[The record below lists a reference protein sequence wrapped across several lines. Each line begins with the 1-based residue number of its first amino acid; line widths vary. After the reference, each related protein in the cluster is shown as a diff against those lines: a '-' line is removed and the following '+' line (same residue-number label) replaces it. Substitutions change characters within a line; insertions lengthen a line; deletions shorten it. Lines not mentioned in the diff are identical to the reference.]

1 MKNDACLQ
9 CGTEMSA
16 SREDWPYAGLP
27 GVVLR
32 GITVYRCPS
41 CGEFEVEIPRVTE
54 LHQVLAAAIVAKRS
68 GLVPQEARFL
78 RNFLLW
84 QEEQLAQHMGVSA
97 EAVSRWEAGAE
108 PMGPVAD
115 RLLRLLVASRLP
127 ESLPPI
133 ETVAHISDEMTPL
146 ALEVRAESDGWRE
159 AA

>member
-1 MKNDACLQ
+1 M
-9 CGTEMSA
+9 TA

-32 GITVYRCPS
+32 GITVYRCPK

-68 GLVPQEARFL
+68 GLVHQEARFL

-84 QEEQLAQHMGVSA
+84 QEDELAQHMGVSA
-97 EAVSRWEAGAE
+97 DAVARWEAGTE

-133 ETVAHISDEMTPL
+133 ETVAHISADRTPL
-146 ALEVRAESDGWRE
+146 ALGIRAESDGWHE